1 MFTLKKHKVNKM
13 KVSKWAVF
21 VSQTGSEV
29 VELSEA
35 LGLTPGYLFTNNYS
49 KLASN
54 TLKFL
59 KENNVEVIKLP
70 FRPTEDDYQSKIL
83 NKCNLLTL
91 HGYLR
96 ILPASFIRNFK
107 GSIYN
112 GHPGLIS
119 SYPEL
124 KGKDPQI
131 KAWEGKYREVGSV
144 VHKVTEGVDEGDIVM
159 QCSTNNF
166 ARSLDGMY
174 RILKSTSFTCW
185 VSFLLKSKLL
195 PLGKETIENLE
206 FEV

>member
-1 MFTLKKHKVNKM
+1 M
-13 KVSKWAVF
+13 S
-21 VSQTGSEV
+21 
-29 VELSEA
+29 
-35 LGLTPGYLFTNNYS
+35 LG
-49 KLASN
+49 K
-54 TLKFL
+54 
-59 KENNVEVIKLP
+59 
-70 FRPTEDDYQSKIL
+70 
-83 NKCNLLTL
+83 
-91 HGYLR
+91 
-96 ILPASFIRNFK
+96 NFK
-107 GSIYN
+107 GDIFN

-166 ARSLDGMY
+166 AKSLDGMY

-185 VSFLLKSKLL
+185 ISFLLKSKLL

>member
-1 MFTLKKHKVNKM
+1 M

-29 VELSEA
+29 VEVCNA
-35 LGLTPGYLFTNNYS
+35 LNITPGYLLTNNFN
-49 KLASN
+49 KLSTN
-54 TLKFL
+54 SLKFF
-59 KENNVEVIKLP
+59 KKNNVEIIKLP
-70 FRPTEDDYQSKIL
+70 FRPTEESYTSKIL
-83 NKCNLLTL
+83 NKCNLITL

-96 ILPASFIRNFK
+96 ILPASFIINFK
-107 GSIYN
+107 GNIYN

-144 VHKVTEGVDEGDIVM
+144 VHKVTEGIDEGDIVM
-159 QCSTNNF
+159 QCSTSNI
-166 ARSLDGMY
+166 ARSLDSMY
-174 RILKSTSFTCW
+174 DILKSTSFTCW
-185 VSFLLKSKLL
+185 ITFLLNSKLL
-195 PLGKETIENLE
+195 PLGKETVENLE